1 MTVCV
6 SAQGTLAQAVKKGEW
21 ILLDEINL
29 AAAET
34 LECLS
39 GLLEGSAGS
48 LVLLDRGD
56 TGESQTTVSS
66 TNIGTLDKY
75 EQRRL

>member
-1 MTVCV
+1 MTKALWVHP
-6 SAQGTLAQAVKKGEW
+6 QGTLAQAVKKGEW

-29 AAAET
+29 AAAEM

-56 TGESQTTVSS
+56 TGKSDLRSVSFLL
-66 TNIGTLDKY
+66 I
-75 EQRRL
+75 EI